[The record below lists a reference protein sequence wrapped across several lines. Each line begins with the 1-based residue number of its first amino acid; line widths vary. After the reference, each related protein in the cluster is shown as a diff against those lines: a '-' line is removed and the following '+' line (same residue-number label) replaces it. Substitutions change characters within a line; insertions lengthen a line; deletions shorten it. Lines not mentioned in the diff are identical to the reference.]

1 MLNISQKKE
10 VVKRLSQ
17 QFSEAEILVSVDY
30 MGLDVAAITDLRAKL
45 RQVDGSM
52 EVVKNTLL
60 RLAVKDT
67 DGELLMESFTGP
79 TAIVSSAGD
88 VVALAKVLVDFAK
101 SNDKLEIS
109 AAAMSGKMLDAKQ
122 VEQLSKMPSR
132 EELLTKLLYVL
143 NGVPTSLVNVLSGVP
158 RSMVNVLSAIKDQK
172 DAA

>member
-45 RQVDGSM
+45 RQVDGKM

-67 DGELLMESFTGP
+67 EAALLTESFTGP
-79 TAIVSSAGD
+79 TAVVSSAGD
-88 VVALAKVLVDFAK
+88 VVALAKVLTDFAK
-101 SNDKLEIS
+101 DHEKLEIS
-109 AAAMSGKMLDAKQ
+109 AAVMAGKMLDTKQ
-122 VEQLSKMPSR
+122 IEQLSKMPSR
-132 EELLTKLLYVL
+132 EELLTKLVCVL

-158 RSMVNVLSAIKDQK
+158 RSLVNVLSSIKDQK